1 MNLNEGQIKSIEIIK
16 KFINLEIDQN
26 DKVEQND
33 EVEQTNQTN
42 LLLLGPGGSGKT
54 TVIVNAFNDK
64 PEMKIA
70 FCAFTNKATQVLYN
84 ISNKFNIKFHADF
97 LTIHKLLMLEPKIN
111 NKEVLEFDFNVKK
124 LDDVRD
130 YDIIIFDECSTINK
144 ELYGYIQKLYE
155 HIDNEFKVKLKFIF
169 IGDFWQLPPVSE
181 LNSIV
186 FQKAV
191 EEKWIITK
199 LNQVMRSNNDHMSNI
214 NSNLL
219 SLVTDIKSNNVNL
232 VNKFRTEYPYNIL
245 KEYKNKIYNN
255 YEDLI
260 DNYIEKIKYE
270 ESSVILTYT
279 NANCQK
285 INYMIQDKIDL
296 ENNREI
302 NDRETIWFYTNDRCC
317 LDKPINVVEIKEC
330 NFDLNLKTNIFS
342 NLDLNLNTNN
352 FTTNN
357 TNKLINSL
365 DSSLENENKLDSS
378 LDNNLENE
386 NKLDSKLDNN
396 LKNNK
401 DKIYKLNG
409 DTITTIYNGEIFI
422 VLNAE
427 TVNIQT
433 EINKY
438 LDKKPYFKG
447 QLLHIKKLG
456 LIENIYKILYIP
468 DNYIKEAKT
477 YIYNKKK
484 WLYRKLFR
492 EFNKFYP
499 KINYGYCITLYKSQG
514 SEWNT
519 VYINLNSIYYSVLS
533 NKDININ
540 LKEKTKLLFKSSY
553 TAMSRASNNLYI
565 LWMN

>member
-365 DSSLENENKLDSS
+365 DSSLENENKLDS
-378 LDNNLENE
+378 
-386 NKLDSKLDNN
+386 KLDNN